1 VSIKK
6 LNYLY
11 IIIYLNAK
19 NIYKYKKRFL
29 EVHMRKKNKLSRP
42 LFYNKREECFVSED
56 DFEVCENTM
65 ETSRVSESGK
75 AEYGISST
83 VCDDGTPF
91 DCGPS
96 GGAISPFTEV
106 NAENQGV
113 ISEVPRKPNFRPE
126 NR

>member
-1 VSIKK
+1 MKES
-6 LNYLY
+6 
-11 IIIYLNAK
+11 
-19 NIYKYKKRFL
+19 
-29 EVHMRKKNKLSRP
+29 KKNDRP
-42 LFYNKREECFVSED
+42 VLLPDDNGEILGLVCED
-56 DFEVCENTM
+56 SYEFCENTM
-65 ETSRVSESGK
+65 HLSRKSESEK

-113 ISEVPRKPNFRPE
+113 ISEVPRKPEFYPNE
-126 NR
+126 N